1 MDGFKLP
8 LSAIINELYQKYEC
22 ELKGEVSNAFPALQS
37 VDPDL
42 FAISVV
48 TCDGKT
54 IHVGDYAE
62 PFTIQS
68 ISKPFTFGLA
78 LERHG
83 SRFVEEKIGM
93 EPTGEDFDSIIKLDD
108 KMRPYNPM
116 VNSGAILT
124 SSLIK
129 SSNGNTRE
137 EEVLQWFSKFAGKK
151 LNINHEVFLSECKHA
166 HKNWAIAHLL
176 RHFGLGSKNFKE
188 DLELYFKQCSI
199 ELNCDLLAM
208 MGATLANN
216 GVNPLTNESCL
227 APINLRSLLSI
238 IFTCGMYNYSGE
250 WAYDV
255 GLPAK
260 SGISGTVLMIVP
272 GFMAISVYSPR
283 LDKRGN
289 SIRGI
294 RVCEELS
301 NRLNLHFLDANAPES
316 LADLY

>member
-1 MDGFKLP
+1 MP
-8 LSAIINELYQKYEC
+8 LNTLIKELYQKYEC
-22 ELKGEVSNAFPALQS
+22 DLKGEVSSAFPALQS

-48 TCDGKT
+48 TVDGK
-54 IHVGDYAE
+54 IFHVGDYGQ

-78 LERHG
+78 LEQHG

-108 KMRPYNPM
+108 QTRPYNPM
-116 VNSGAILT
+116 INSGAILT

-129 SSNGNTRE
+129 ARNGLSRE
-137 EEVLQWFSKFAGKK
+137 GEILEWFSNFAGQELK
-151 LNINHEVFLSECKHA
+151 INESVYKSECQYA

-176 RHFGLGSKNFKE
+176 RHFGLCSKHFKE
-188 DLELYFKQCSI
+188 DLELYFKQCSV
-199 ELNCDLLAM
+199 ELTCDLLAS

-216 GVNPLTNESCL
+216 GVNPLTQKTCL
-227 APINLRSLLSI
+227 APKNLRSLLSV

-260 SGISGTVLMIVP
+260 SGISGTILMIVP
-272 GFMAISVYSPR
+272 GLMAIAVYSPR

-301 NRLNLHFLDANAPES
+301 NRQNLHFLDVKRPEKTS
-316 LADLY
+316 ELYK